1 MVKVTVVQDDKKV
14 FERKGE
20 FFAGTVIINSDE
32 DIVAASEVAFGE
44 ANARDV
50 TIALAELA
58 VDAVREASPS
68 RTDYM
73 INLKVLEK
81 ILHNHTAEKIQKIL
95 EDGQ

>member
-1 MVKVTVVQDDKKV
+1 MSRRGKFFTGAIIIDNDK
-14 FERKGE
+14 
-20 FFAGTVIINSDE
+20 

-50 TIALAELA
+50 TITLAKLA
-58 VDAVREASPS
+58 ADTVREASPS

-81 ILHNHTAEKIQKIL
+81 ILHNHAVEKIQKIM
-95 EDGQ
+95 ED

>member
-50 TIALAELA
+50 TIALAELS
-58 VDAVREASPS
+58 VVTVRVASPS

-81 ILHNHTAEKIQKIL
+81 ILHNHTVEKIQKIM
-95 EDGQ
+95 ED

>member
-50 TIALAELA
+50 TIALAELS
-58 VDAVREASPS
+58 VVTVRVASPS

>member
-32 DIVAASEVAFGE
+32 DIVAASGVAFGE

-50 TIALAELA
+50 TIALAELS
-58 VDAVREASPS
+58 VVTVRVASPS

-81 ILHNHTAEKIQKIL
+81 ILHNHTAEKIQKIM
-95 EDGQ
+95 ED

>member
-73 INLKVLEK
+73 INLKVLE
-81 ILHNHTAEKIQKIL
+81 
-95 EDGQ
+95 

>member
-14 FERKGE
+14 FEREGK

-32 DIVAASEVAFGE
+32 DIVAASGVAFGE

-50 TIALAELA
+50 TIALAKLA
-58 VDAVREASPS
+58 ADTVRVASPS

>member
-32 DIVAASEVAFGE
+32 DIVVASEVAFGE

-50 TIALAELA
+50 TIALAELS
-58 VDAVREASPS
+58 VVTVRVASPS

-81 ILHNHTAEKIQKIL
+81 ILHNHTAEKIQKIM
-95 EDGQ
+95 ED

>member
-50 TIALAELA
+50 TIALAELS
-58 VDAVREASPS
+58 VVTVRVASPS

-81 ILHNHTAEKIQKIL
+81 ILHNHTTEKIQKIM
-95 EDGQ
+95 ED

>member
-14 FERKGE
+14 FEREGK
-20 FFAGTVIINSDE
+20 FFTGAIIIDTDK
-32 DIVAASEVAFGE
+32 DIVDAYAVAFGE

-50 TIALAELA
+50 TIALAELS
-58 VDAVREASPS
+58 VVTVRVASPS

-81 ILHNHTAEKIQKIL
+81 ILHNHTAEKIQKIM
-95 EDGQ
+95 ED

>member
-1 MVKVTVVQDDKKV
+1 MVKVIVVQDGKKV
-14 FERKGE
+14 FEREGE
-20 FFAGTVIINSDE
+20 FFAGTTIIDSDK
-32 DIVAASEVAFGE
+32 DTVDAYVVAFGE

-68 RTDYM
+68 RTDYV
-73 INLKVLEK
+73 INLKALEK